1 MRHSDIKRIYKM
13 KCRLQQLKTNLGGPH
28 CLTTPPLSHADIYA
42 KEHIQKAIEELHEAE
57 MILRK
62 YE

>member
-13 KCRLQQLKTNLGGPH
+13 KCKLQHLKTTIGGTFLMN
-28 CLTTPPLSHADIYA
+28 CDIKV
-42 KEHIQKAIEELHEAE
+42 KEHIEKAIEELHEAE